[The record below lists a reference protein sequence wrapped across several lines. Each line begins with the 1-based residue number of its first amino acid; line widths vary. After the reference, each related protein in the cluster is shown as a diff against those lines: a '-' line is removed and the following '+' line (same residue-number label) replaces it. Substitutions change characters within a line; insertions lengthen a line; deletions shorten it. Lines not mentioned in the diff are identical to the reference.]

1 MTREAYHKSLK
12 ELENELLS
20 MGEMAINAIKGS
32 VESLQKRDIE
42 ASKEIIKND
51 LLINKKRFE
60 IEERCLLLIAT
71 QQPMAV
77 DLRTI
82 AAILSIITDL
92 ERIADHAEGI
102 AKINVMIG
110 KEQLVKPLID
120 VPKMAD
126 KGLLMLDRCLKA
138 FIARDADTAR
148 AICDEDN
155 EVDVLYDQIYR
166 ELLLLMIKNP
176 GIIEGATYLIWVAH
190 NLERIADR
198 VTNIAERVVFMVTG
212 RMEEINVSKY

>member
-12 ELENELLS
+12 ELQDELLE
-20 MGEMAINAIKGS
+20 MGDMVAAAIKNS
-32 VESLQKRDIE
+32 VESLKKRDIE
-42 ASKEIIKND
+42 TSKEIIKND

-60 IEERCLLLIAT
+60 IEEKCLLLIAT
-71 QQPMAV
+71 QQPMAI

-82 AAILSIITDL
+82 AAILSVITDL
-92 ERIADHAEGI
+92 ERMADHAEGI
-102 AKINVMIG
+102 ARINVMIG

-138 FIARDADTAR
+138 FITRDADTAR

-155 EVDVLYDQIYR
+155 EI
-166 ELLLLMIKNP
+166 
-176 GIIEGATYLIWVAH
+176 
-190 NLERIADR
+190 
-198 VTNIAERVVFMVTG
+198 G
-212 RMEEINVSKY
+212 RA

>member
-1 MTREAYHKSLK
+1 MTREVYHKELK
-12 ELENELLS
+12 ELEDELLQ
-20 MGEMAINAIKGS
+20 MAGTVAKAIDGS
-32 VESLQKRDIE
+32 VKALKKRDIK
-42 ASKEIIKND
+42 ASKEIIEKD

-82 AAILSIITDL
+82 AAILYIITDL

-102 AKINVMIG
+102 AKISIMIG
-110 KEQLVKPLID
+110 KEPLVKPLID
-120 VPKMAD
+120 VPRMAE
-126 KGLLMLDRCLKA
+126 KGLSMLDRCLKA
-138 FIARDADTAR
+138 FVDRDAKTAKT
-148 AICDEDN
+148 ICDEDD
-155 EVDVLYDQIYR
+155 EVDGLYEQVYR
-166 ELLLLMIKNP
+166 ELLLLMIGNP
-176 GIIEGATYLIWVAH
+176 KIIEGATYLIWVAH

-212 RMEEINVSKY
+212 KMEEINVSKY